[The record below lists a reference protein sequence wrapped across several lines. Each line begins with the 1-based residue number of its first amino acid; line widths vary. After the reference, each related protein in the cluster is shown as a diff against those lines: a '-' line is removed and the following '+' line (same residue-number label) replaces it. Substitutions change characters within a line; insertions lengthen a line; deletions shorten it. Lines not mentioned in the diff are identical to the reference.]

1 MHRRLSPHRKGH
13 AVERL
18 LLRQTC
24 GRMRHARAARPGAAR
39 CARRSQHRAGEGAA
53 CAVGLAEVSKDK
65 YRILSIPSAGK
76 RAEDYVPGTS
86 FTTHKC
92 CGCGQWLLVAPSSQ
106 TFFETHPGTEFICAM
121 CVD

>member
-1 MHRRLSPHRKGH
+1 M
-13 AVERL
+13 
-18 LLRQTC
+18 
-24 GRMRHARAARPGAAR
+24 
-39 CARRSQHRAGEGAA
+39 
-53 CAVGLAEVSKDK
+53 SKDK

-121 CVD
+121 CVDPQPGDTINPAPGALNEANEFFKKKAH